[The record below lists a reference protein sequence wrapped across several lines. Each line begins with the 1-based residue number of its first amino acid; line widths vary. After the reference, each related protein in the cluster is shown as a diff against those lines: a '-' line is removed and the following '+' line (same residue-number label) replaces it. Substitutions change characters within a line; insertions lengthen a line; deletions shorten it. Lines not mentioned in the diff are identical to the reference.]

1 MGGRREEW
9 VGGEERCGSG
19 RGREVWEWEGKRGV
33 GVGGEEGGEE
43 RCGRKK
49 GGVGGREGK
58 GGGEEGAGGGEEG
71 AGGGEEG
78 AGGGEEGAG
87 GGRGGR
93 RWETMCIHPFH
104 LLADQLKW
112 PAPLTVSV
120 TLNTVS
126 L

>member
-1 MGGRREEW
+1 MGGREREEGKK
-9 VGGEERCGSG
+9 V
-19 RGREVWEWEGKRGV
+19 RE
-33 GVGGEEGGEE
+33 
-43 RCGRKK
+43 
-49 GGVGGREGK
+49 EGK
-58 GGGEEGAGGGEEG
+58 GGGEEGAE
-71 AGGGEEG
+71 
-78 AGGGEEGAG
+78 